1 VRSHDKVAMG
11 REGNTGRRSDIRAQ
25 TAGMVPRVPSQDLI
39 RPRKLNDSRRL
50 WVGNHQDSSDGRS
63 FEKAQ
68 LDGNAIKPYRVMPS
82 DRENDHGEENEVE
95 DQKDE
100 EGEKGRSIA
109 EEEALG
115 GQEEHAEEVGEA
127 DAPQGRSPEV

>member
-1 VRSHDKVAMG
+1 MYLETVDSGFTWRKRWAWLCSGHGPK
-11 REGNTGRRSDIRAQ
+11 S
-25 TAGMVPRVPSQDLI
+25 DLI
-39 RPRKLNDSRRL
+39 RLRKLNDSPRICA
-50 WVGNHQDSSDGRS
+50 GNHQDSSDGRS
-63 FEKAQ
+63 FEKAP
-68 LDGNAIKPYRVMPS
+68 LDGNAIKPYRVPS

-115 GQEEHAEEVGEA
+115 GQKEREVGRQEGEA
-127 DAPQGRSPEV
+127 DAPQGRGPEV

>member
-1 VRSHDKVAMG
+1 MRRREFISLFVGVAAAC
-11 REGNTGRRSDIRAQ
+11 SLVAHAQ
-25 TAGMVPRVPSQDLI
+25 
-39 RPRKLNDSRRL
+39 
-50 WVGNHQDSSDGRS
+50 GNHQASSDGRS
-63 FEKAQ
+63 FEKAP

-115 GQEEHAEEVGEA
+115 GQEEHAEEVGRQEGEA